1 MYARLWTHIFRML
14 DSSANEREKR
24 ILIGV
29 TGASG
34 SVYAERLVEM
44 LSPIVSRIYL
54 VCTETGEQVVRHEMA
69 GKKQSI
75 LLRALGGT
83 LSSEEKEIIRVF
95 KNSDFFAP
103 VASGSNAPH
112 AMVVVPCSMGSL
124 SRIAHGTSSNL
135 LERAAD
141 VMLKQK
147 KHLIICPRETPLSLI
162 HLRNL
167 TLLAEAGAE
176 ILPLM
181 PGFYQKPNTIEDLVD
196 FCVGRILEQMG
207 FPHEL
212 YKRWNPRM
220 L

>member
-1 MYARLWTHIFRML
+1 MAKV
-14 DSSANEREKR
+14 EKKDRR

-34 SVYAERLVEM
+34 SAYADRLVQI
-44 LSPIVSRIYL
+44 LSPLVQRIYL
-54 VCTETGEQVVRHEMA
+54 VFTETGEQVVKHELA
-69 GKKQSI
+69 SETV
-75 LLRALGGT
+75 LVRALT
-83 LSSEEKEIIRVF
+83 SKLSADEKNVVRVF

-103 VASGSNAPH
+103 VASGSSAPH
-112 AMVVVPCSMGSL
+112 AMVVLPCSMGSA
-124 SRIAHGTSSNL
+124 SRIAQGSSSNL

-141 VMLKQK
+141 VVLKQK
-147 KHLIICPRETPLSLI
+147 RQLIICPRETPFNLI

-167 TLLAEAGAE
+167 TQLSEAGAE

-181 PGFYQKPNTIEDLVD
+181 PGFYQKPQSIEDLID
-196 FCVGRILEQMG
+196 FCIGKVLEQLG
-207 FPHEL
+207 FDHQL